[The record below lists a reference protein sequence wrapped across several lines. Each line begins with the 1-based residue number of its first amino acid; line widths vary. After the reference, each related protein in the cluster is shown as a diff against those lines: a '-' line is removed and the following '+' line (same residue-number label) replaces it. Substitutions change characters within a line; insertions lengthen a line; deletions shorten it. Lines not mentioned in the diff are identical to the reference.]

1 MDPDAPPLSPASSET
16 RFSEPL
22 SSLNSQA
29 TDYQHQSLDP
39 LEEFDRPRC
48 ALKRLSY
55 LHVLVGDG
63 FKKGRYVILRKLGHG
78 SFGTVWLARDKK

>member
-1 MDPDAPPLSPASSET
+1 MDPDAPPLSPAPSET
-16 RFSEPL
+16 RFNEPL

-48 ALKRLSY
+48 ALKRLSH

-78 SFGTVWLARDKK
+78 AFGTVWLARDKK